1 MKLTKLKMSGR
12 RNRARLMDIFFFFFF
27 FNYFTCFS
35 YLLSVFIK
43 SLSLAFSVN
52 KKLKE
57 DYIKFWKD
65 KLSLDG
71 SEENGNKLK
80 EKYEIENFL
89 KLDIVRSDVSNLS
102 E

>member
-1 MKLTKLKMSGR
+1 
-12 RNRARLMDIFFFFFF
+12 
-27 FNYFTCFS
+27 
-35 YLLSVFIK
+35 
-43 SLSLAFSVN
+43 
-52 KKLKE
+52 LKE

>member
-1 MKLTKLKMSGR
+1 MLLIQRVQVSKNRLT
-12 RNRARLMDIFFFFFF
+12 
-27 FNYFTCFS
+27 
-35 YLLSVFIK
+35 
-43 SLSLAFSVN
+43 FSVN

-71 SEENGNKLK
+71 SEENGNKLRTYSKLK

-89 KLDIVRSDVSNLS
+89 KLDIVRSDVLNLS

>member
-1 MKLTKLKMSGR
+1 LTNKHILFYSI
-12 RNRARLMDIFFFFFF
+12 A
-27 FNYFTCFS
+27 YS
-35 YLLSVFIK
+35 YSDKFETL

>member
-12 RNRARLMDIFFFFFF
+12 RNRARLMDIFFF